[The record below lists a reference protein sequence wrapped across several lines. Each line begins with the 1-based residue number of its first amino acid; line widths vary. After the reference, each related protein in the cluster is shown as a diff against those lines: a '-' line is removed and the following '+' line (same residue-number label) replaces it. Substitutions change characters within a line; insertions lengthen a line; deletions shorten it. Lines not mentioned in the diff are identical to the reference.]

1 MKALP
6 NATLLSVD
14 LCLSLVCLFA
24 FPLTAVGG
32 CLHGELDEVYASI
45 RHVEKVEDTK
55 IDLLIRCGDF
65 QAVRNENDLKSLS
78 CAHQNIGI
86 KKSTLG
92 RLLAAEL
99 LNQHKPH
106 YWFSGYLHCN
116 FTAAIQHKKDGSIT
130 KFVALDKCVPGR
142 KFLQVEI
149 PCLLLL

>member
-1 MKALP
+1 FLI
-6 NATLLSVD
+6 TVVLL
-14 LCLSLVCLFA
+14 
-24 FPLTAVGG
+24 
-32 CLHGELDEVYASI
+32 
-45 RHVEKVEDTK
+45 
-55 IDLLIRCGDF
+55 
-65 QAVRNENDLKSLS
+65 Q
-78 CAHQNIGI
+78 I

-142 KFLQVEI
+142 KFLQIVDINSDPGSFE
-149 PCLLLL
+149 